1 VGGFQLTKNKEIA
14 QALKEIALLL
24 EIEGKEKF
32 KPRAYQRAMR
42 SISALGEDIET
53 IAERNELTNIPGVG
67 KAISEKIK
75 SYLETGTIE
84 LLEKL
89 RKRIPVKVMELE
101 SIPGVG
107 PKTIKLVYDHLGVI
121 DLDSLEQVA
130 NEGKLADL
138 KGMGS
143 KTQEQIREGIKLV
156 RAGLSRTLLSEA
168 MVVADQFTIYLKVHP
183 KVEQIALA
191 GSLRRRR
198 ETVRDIDILVLASD
212 ETAASDAFVSYE
224 DVAEII
230 VQGSTKSSV
239 RLQNNMQV
247 DLRVL
252 PSESFGAGLQYFT
265 GSKDHNVKLRSI
277 AIKQKMRL
285 NEYGLFKDEKKI
297 AGHDEEGVYK
307 ALGLEFIPPE
317 LREDQGEIEAA
328 QSGTLPELITLEDI
342 RGDLHSHTNQSDG
355 HNTIEEMLDA
365 AAAKG
370 YEYYCVSD
378 HTQSLTIANGMDETR
393 LLARIDEIDDLNA
406 SGKWKMKILKG
417 AEVDIL
423 ADGGLDI
430 EDEVLAQLDVVTV
443 SIHSRM
449 KDSEEKMTER
459 VCQALENRFV
469 HILGH
474 PTGRLIGKR
483 SEYQIDL
490 AEVFEVAKK
499 NKVMMELNSYPSRL
513 DLNASNLRVALRKGL
528 KIAINTDAHRISE
541 LDNMKFGVFQ
551 ARRGWLTKKDAVN
564 THPLKKV
571 MQILK
576 K

>member
-1 VGGFQLTKNKEIA
+1 LTKNKEVA
-14 QALKEIALLL
+14 QALKEISLLL
-24 EIEGKEKF
+24 EIEGKDKF
-32 KPRAYQRAMR
+32 KPRAYQRAVR
-42 SISALGEDIET
+42 SISALGEDIED
-53 IAERNELTNIPGVG
+53 IAERDELTEIPGVG
-67 KAISEKIK
+67 KAIAEKIK
-75 SYLETGTIE
+75 GFLETGSIE
-84 LLEKL
+84 LLEEL
-89 RKRIPVKVMELE
+89 RKRIPVKVLELE

-107 PKTIKLVYDHLGVI
+107 PKTIKLLYDQLKVI
-121 DLDSLEQVA
+121 DLDSLEKAA
-130 NEGKLADL
+130 NEGTIADL

-143 KTQEQIREGIKLV
+143 KTQEQIIEGIKLV
-156 RAGLSRTLLSEA
+156 RSGLSRTLLSEA
-168 MVVADQFTIYLKVHP
+168 MPVAERFKEYLQNHP
-183 KVEQIALA
+183 EIEKIALA

-198 ETVRDIDILVLASD
+198 ETVRDIDILVVASD
-212 ETAASDAFVSYE
+212 EVAVSDMFVSFE

-230 VQGSTKSSV
+230 VQGPTKSSV

-252 PSESFGAGLQYFT
+252 PPESFGAGLQYFT

-277 AIKQKMRL
+277 AIKKKMRL
-285 NEYGLFKDEKKI
+285 NEYGLFKGKKTI
-297 AGHDEEGVYK
+297 AGNDEEGIYK
-307 ALGLEFIPPE
+307 ALGMDVIPPE

-328 QSGTLPELITLEDI
+328 QAGTLPKLIELSDI
-342 RGDLHSHTNQSDG
+342 RGDLHSHTDQSDG

-365 AAAKG
+365 AAARG
-370 YEYYCVSD
+370 YDYYCVSD
-378 HTQSLTIANGMDETR
+378 HTQSLTIANGMDEKR
-393 LLARIDEIDDLNA
+393 LLARIDEIDELNA
-406 SGKWKMKILKG
+406 SGRWKMKILKG

-449 KDSEEKMTER
+449 KDSKEVMTER
-459 VCQALENRFV
+459 VCQALENKHV

-483 SEYQIDL
+483 GEFEIDL
-490 AEVFEVAKK
+490 GAVFEVAKK
-499 NKVMMELNSYPSRL
+499 NNVAMELNSYPSRL
-513 DLNASNLRVALRKGL
+513 DLDASNLRVAQRKGL

-541 LDNMKFGVFQ
+541 IDHMKFGIFQ
-551 ARRGWLTKKDAVN
+551 AHRGWLTQKDVLN
-564 THPLKKV
+564 THPLKKL